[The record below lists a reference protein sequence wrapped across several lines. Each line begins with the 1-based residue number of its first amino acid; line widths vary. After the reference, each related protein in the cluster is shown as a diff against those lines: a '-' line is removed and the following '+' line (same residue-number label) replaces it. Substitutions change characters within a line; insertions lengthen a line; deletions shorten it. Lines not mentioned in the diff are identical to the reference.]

1 MGKDTSEVRRDAPH
15 GESFAQRVAEL
26 ERVIQT
32 NHPTIN
38 NEIILDLL
46 QCVRA
51 QQAAL
56 RNAVPEAIEDTCIEC
71 NGGPCAGC
79 WVLSARATLARWRIE
94 P

>member
-1 MGKDTSEVRRDAPH
+1 MTDQHDAPN

-56 RNAVPEAIEDTCIEC
+56 RAALNESGCDGDLCMHDWHERHRAV
-71 NGGPCAGC
+71 
-79 WVLSARATLARWRIE
+79 LAKWRIE

>member
-1 MGKDTSEVRRDAPH
+1 MTDQHDAPN

-56 RNAVPEAIEDTCIEC
+56 YEISEQLDRIGDSRKD
-71 NGGPCAGC
+71 GPF
-79 WVLSARATLARWRIE
+79 VERARATLARWRIE